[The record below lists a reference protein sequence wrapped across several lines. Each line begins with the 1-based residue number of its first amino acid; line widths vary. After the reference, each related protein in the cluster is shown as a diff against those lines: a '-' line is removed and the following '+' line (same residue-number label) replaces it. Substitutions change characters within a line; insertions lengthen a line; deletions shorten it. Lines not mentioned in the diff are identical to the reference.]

1 MVAGMLKFCD
11 PTLSRIGLALPW
23 LFFSF
28 LLLFKYAFGRVLKC
42 IDLKGTK
49 KKTKAKISRGR
60 SVVSAQ
66 LVTWPASWCRRRAG
80 GLVAWLIR
88 SLGLRDCGAWLC

>member
-42 IDLKGTK
+42 IDPKGTK
-49 KKTKAKISRGR
+49 KKQKQKFPEGEVSFPHSLSRG
-60 SVVSAQ
+60 
-66 LVTWPASWCRRRAG
+66 LP
-80 GLVAWLIR
+80 
-88 SLGLRDCGAWLC
+88 CGAVAGREV